1 MVLYG
6 GRGKMQPAPASWCLY
21 VHPQSGAGG
30 LPAHAP
36 AGAAADQAYTERA
49 HLSQHPRQDLEA
61 TARHLGHSKLE
72 TTRIYAKWSDR
83 QLRET
88 IGRW

>member
-1 MVLYG
+1 V
-6 GRGKMQPAPASWCLY
+6 RSSASNQVYNHDPDLRT
-21 VHPQSGAGG
+21 G
-30 LPAHAP
+30 HAWRRMC
-36 AGAAADQAYTERA
+36 ALCAAADVSAEGVQALRHAEGTRLYAETRE
-49 HLSQHPRQDLEA
+49 LEA

>member
-1 MVLYG
+1 MTPKGVHALRHAGTRLYAET
-6 GRGKMQPAPASWCLY
+6 R
-21 VHPQSGAGG
+21 
-30 LPAHAP
+30 
-36 AGAAADQAYTERA
+36 
-49 HLSQHPRQDLEA
+49 DLEA

-83 QLRET
+83 QLHET

>member
-1 MVLYG
+1 VLATRRPERGNG
-6 GRGKMQPAPASWCLY
+6 GCGK
-21 VHPQSGAGG
+21 
-30 LPAHAP
+30 
-36 AGAAADQAYTERA
+36 E
-49 HLSQHPRQDLEA
+49 EA

>member
-1 MVLYG
+1 MQDLCAQAGVTAKGGHALRHAAGTRLY
-6 GRGKMQPAPASWCLY
+6 AET
-21 VHPQSGAGG
+21 H
-30 LPAHAP
+30 
-36 AGAAADQAYTERA
+36 
-49 HLSQHPRQDLEA
+49 DLEA